1 MKKII
6 FLVLFTLQ
14 FSLFCFSQS
23 DTLHHYTDEEVLKI
37 SNYVKELESKVSLA
51 NLSESDKENRV
62 QIAGL
67 LIKTPHS
74 YTNNEI
80 LKLAAYIK
88 HLENPTTSF
97 VGNTPS
103 DTLTYYTNP
112 EIAKFAKYIGDI
124 EKRIAG
130 NSELQSDPEEKQKI
144 TALLSRPSSDE
155 YNDSEIIM
163 LANYIK
169 GLERLDSLNTVAIA
183 KAYNDSVALAAVVP
197 IKTDEEKKID
207 EIAKLIFFNFDSS
220 TIKAESYKPLEE
232 VVKLMKGQIDF
243 TFVVEGYCDS
253 VGSDAYNLSLSNR
266 RAGSVK
272 RYFISKGVP
281 ANRISAIGYGEAN
294 PIATNMTEEGRAK
307 NRRVEI
313 KAKK

>member
-51 NLSESDKENRV
+51 SLSESDKENRS

-80 LKLAAYIK
+80 LKLASYIK
-88 HLENPTTSF
+88 HLENPTAF

-103 DTLTYYTNP
+103 DSLTYYTNP

-124 EKRIAG
+124 EKRISG
-130 NSELQSDPEEKQKI
+130 NSELQADPEEKRKI

-183 KAYNDSVALAAVVP
+183 KAYNDSVALAAIVP
-197 IKTDEEKKID
+197 VKTDEEKKID

-220 TIKAESYKPLEE
+220 TIKAESFKPLEE
-232 VVKLMKGQIDF
+232 VVKLMKSQIEF
-243 TFVVEGYCDS
+243 KFVVEGYCDS
-253 VGSDAYNLSLSNR
+253 VGSSAYNLSLSNR